1 MNNLRP
7 KQLKYSFLIICPDHS
22 LNLLKTTVSSIKN
35 HYPNLPYI
43 AVVDEDTTKEDVA
56 EMKKN
61 CPIYKGKN
69 TITSLINVG
78 MRHSPSDW
86 VFMIFA
92 GSNVRPKLD
101 EKFSFYTTND
111 KDVLFPIANNKYN
124 FIEATLNGLCINKKT
139 FKEVGE
145 LSEDGKLEMIKA
157 EWASNAIDYGC
168 RFKAII
174 GSKMC

>member
-1 MNNLRP
+1 LGA
-7 KQLKYSFLIICPDHS
+7 
-22 LNLLKTTVSSIKN
+22 TASSIKN

-43 AVVDEDTTKEDVA
+43 AVVDESATKEDVA

-78 MRHSPSDW
+78 MRHAPSDW
-86 VFMIFA
+86 AFMIFA

-101 EKFSFYTTND
+101 EKFSFYITND

-124 FIEATLNGLCINKKT
+124 FIEATLN
-139 FKEVGE
+139 FQ
-145 LSEDGKLEMIKA
+145 
-157 EWASNAIDYGC
+157 
-168 RFKAII
+168 
-174 GSKMC
+174 GSW